1 MRKIPTKYR
10 IAYSDPHESEEIS
23 PGFEPFSDEKGY
35 HDVRIVEL
43 EPSKWDKGYMIV
55 VRIFDVVYLK
65 DDLVCLG
72 GKNKICLGGK
82 NEILVMN
89 DYYIYDRPFSRANN
103 ICPDNGQVDM
113 IAALARD
120 EVFGVTADRMAGS
133 LYIGL
138 CVLHPLFG
146 MEKWLPKVKLF
157 HEELATPK
165 TR

>member
-10 IAYSDPHESEEIS
+10 IAYSDSHKSDEIS

-55 VRIFDVVYLK
+55 VRIFDRVYLK
-65 DDLVCLG
+65 GDLVCLG
-72 GKNKICLGGK
+72 GKS
-82 NEILVMN
+82 EILVMN
-89 DYYIYDRPFSRANN
+89 DYYIYDCPFSRAIS
-103 ICPDNGQVDM
+103 ICPDNGQADM

-133 LYIGL
+133 LYIDL

-165 TR
+165 RMEGTFC